1 MTDQISIPTL
11 PDLMRGIERWM
22 EAQATGDGIPGELQ
36 AEVDRVLDGPA
47 GNVDHLFTFLA
58 FARGCH
64 TVAEERRQRDD
75 WANALCYHHFGQIM
89 IEHAVNLLARL
100 AAEDIRRIGETRH

>member
-11 PDLMRGIERWM
+11 PDLMNGIERWM
-22 EAQATGDGIPGELQ
+22 EAQAVGEGIPGELQ

-47 GNVDHLFTFLA
+47 VNVDHLFTFLA

-75 WANALCYHHFGQIM
+75 HGNALCYHHFGQIM
-89 IEHAVNLLARL
+89 IEEAVKLLARL
-100 AAEDIRRIGETRH
+100 AADDLQRLGETRH